1 MPIYEFQCSSCG
13 TRSEHLMRLSDPD
26 PSECPGCDKP
36 QLHRLLSAP
45 QFRLAGGGWYET
57 DFKGDKDKK
66 RNLAGGGGSGG
77 DSALSNSGGAESKPA
92 ESKPATATNT
102 ASAPASSTSGA
113 SSSSSGSASSP
124 ASTTPKTGTSGS

>member
-1 MPIYEFQCSSCG
+1 MPIYEYQCASCG

-36 QLHRLLSAP
+36 KLQRMLSAP

-66 RNLAGGGGSGG
+66 RNLAGSDGGSGG
-77 DSALSNSGGAESKPA
+77 DGSSSSSAGSDAKSSDSKP
-92 ESKPATATNT
+92 STGTTAPP
-102 ASAPASSTSGA
+102 ASAPASSSGGA
-113 SSSSSGSASSP
+113 SSSTATS
-124 ASTTPKTGTSGS
+124 TPKTGTSGS